1 MRQQFEI
8 LKGVSQAVK
17 AGKESLLHF
26 VDLAHHHGFMFQNPE
41 WYIAFDHEPLLAIET
56 RKKVFAQAA
65 AERKRC
71 YGFHVPWPGIGHMLP
86 VGNGYLWHPERW
98 SWGS

>member
-17 AGKESLLHF
+17 AGTQFSKGAVTIEAAPGHTAGHAIFRIKSGKESLLHF
-26 VDLAHHHGFMFQNPE
+26 VDLAHHHGFMFHNPE

-56 RKKVFAQAA
+56 CKKVF
-65 AERKRC
+65 
-71 YGFHVPWPGIGHMLP
+71 V
-86 VGNGYLWHPERW
+86 
-98 SWGS
+98 